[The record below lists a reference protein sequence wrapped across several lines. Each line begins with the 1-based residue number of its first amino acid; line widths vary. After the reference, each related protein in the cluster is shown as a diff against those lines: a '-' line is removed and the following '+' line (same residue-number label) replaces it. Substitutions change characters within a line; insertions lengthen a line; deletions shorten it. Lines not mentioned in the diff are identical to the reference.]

1 MTVRALIVD
10 DDKKLQNLLREFLE
24 GYGFEIFSS
33 LDGKGVVDHLDRT
46 KADVVILDIMLPG
59 ADGLEV
65 LKEIR
70 RVSTVPVVMLTA
82 RGEDTDRIVGLELGA
97 DDYLPKPFNPR
108 ELLARIRAIMRRQGR
123 PAYRDSG
130 VVRSGDLILDR
141 TRLMISKGEKEVE
154 LSATECKILEA
165 LIENSGRVV
174 SRDFLLEYARERS
187 YSVFDR
193 SIDVHVSRLRAK
205 LEEVTEPRT
214 RIKSVWGAGY
224 MWIEKE

>member
-59 ADGLEV
+59 ADGLDV

>member
-1 MTVRALIVD
+1 MVVRALIVD

-33 LDGKGVVDHLDRT
+33 LDGKGVVDRLGRT

-59 ADGLEV
+59 TDGLEV

-123 PAYRDSG
+123 PAFRDSG

-141 TRLMISKGEKEVE
+141 ARLMISKGEKEVE

-193 SIDVHVSRLRAK
+193 SVDVHVSRLRAK
-205 LEEVTEPRT
+205 LEKVSETRT
-214 RIKSVWGAGY
+214 RIKSIWGAGY

>member
-33 LDGKGVVDHLDRT
+33 LDGKGIVDHLDRT

-59 ADGLEV
+59 IDGLEV

-141 TRLMISKGEKEVE
+141 AKLLLSKGEKEVE
-154 LSATECKILEA
+154 LSATECKILQA

-174 SRDFLLEYARERS
+174 SRGFLLEYARERS